1 MKPSKTRY
9 YPLKPSKT
17 RLNQMKPSK
26 TQSSLLSFLSLLW
39 KRFRSCFFLNFYRT
53 QFLYLPTASSWKCVV
68 IFQLMFV
75 CVSAFQSRFPPTA
88 FFCSSAIRLAAAF
101 SLASLESVIPE
112 ADGDR
117 LGFVSTSTRTRQPAK
132 KPGKN
137 SNNDNNNKKKQL
149 ATGVSPRYAP
159 AASGNYRNRE

>member
-1 MKPSKTRY
+1 M
-9 YPLKPSKT
+9 
-17 RLNQMKPSK
+17 
-26 TQSSLLSFLSLLW
+26 
-39 KRFRSCFFLNFYRT
+39 FFFNFYRT

-137 SNNDNNNKKKQL
+137 SNNDNNNKKKTVGHRCFTQIRAGRIWQL
-149 ATGVSPRYAP
+149 QEPRIMNSN
-159 AASGNYRNRE
+159 SGKRER